1 MGVSLGTGGDL
12 VLFWG
17 GGLRFLL
24 FAVVGVIRP
33 FSGYLPLNC
42 KNITKQNYFEL
53 AKKILN

>member
-1 MGVSLGTGGDL
+1 MSLGTGGDL